1 MASLVASRFYSH
13 EANAA
18 SLASLRRD
26 GYATVAPK
34 GRSMHMIRRTS
45 ESVTEGHPDKVADR
59 ISDAVLDR
67 ILTDDPNAHVA
78 CETFLTTGLVLV
90 GGEITTSTYV
100 DVVDV
105 VRGALADIG
114 YDQPGLGFHHQD
126 CAVLS
131 AIKEQSP
138 DIQQAVDHASEV
150 RSGASTDPYDTI
162 GAGDQGIMFGYACRD
177 TDVLMPLPIVLAHR
191 LTQRLAALRK
201 DGRLPFLR
209 PDGKSQVTVEYD
221 GDRPIRAATVLI
233 AAQHTPDVKQSKL
246 ESAILDEVIRPVL
259 GRWLDEQTEILVNS
273 SGRFVIGGPASDA
286 GVTGR
291 KIIVDTYGGFGSHG
305 GGAFSGK
312 DPTKVDRSGSYM
324 ARYVAK
330 NVVAAELADRVEVQI
345 AYAIGR
351 AAPLAVN
358 VNSMGSSPNDDHRLL
373 EAVRA
378 TFDFRPG
385 VIIDQFDLKRPIY
398 AALSAYGHFGRTDL
412 SLPWEQ
418 TDKVDALRQAI
429 R

>member
-1 MASLVASRFYSH
+1 MKPTF
-13 EANAA
+13 
-18 SLASLRRD
+18 
-26 GYATVAPK
+26 
-34 GRSMHMIRRTS
+34 ITS
-45 ESVTEGHPDKVADR
+45 ESVTEGHPDKIADR
-59 ISDAVLDR
+59 VSDAVLDS
-67 ILTDDPNAHVA
+67 ILADDKDAHVA

-100 DVVDV
+100 DVPSV
-105 VRGALADIG
+105 VRRVLQSIG
-114 YDQPGLGFHHQD
+114 YDRHGLGFHYED

-138 DIQQAVDHASEV
+138 DIASAVGHALEV
-150 RSGASTDPYDTI
+150 RSSQSLDPYDVI
-162 GAGDQGIMFGYACRD
+162 GAGDQGIMFGYARSD
-177 TDVLMPLPIVLAHR
+177 SDVFMPLPILLAHQ
-191 LTQRLAALRK
+191 LTQRLSATRR
-201 DGRLPFLR
+201 DGTIPFLR
-209 PDGKSQVTVEYD
+209 PDGKSQVTIEYE
-221 GDRPIRAATVLI
+221 GERPVRADTVLI
-233 AAQHTPDVKQSKL
+233 AAQHDDDVENERI
-246 ESAILDEVIRPVL
+246 ESEILHHVVRPVL
-259 GRWLDEQTEILVNS
+259 GRWMDERTTVLVNS

-330 NVVAAELADRVEVQI
+330 HLVAAGLASQATVQV

-358 VNSMGSSPNDDHRLL
+358 VDTQGTGTLPDDRLRRL
-373 EAVRA
+373 VLK

-385 VIIDQFDLKRPIY
+385 AIIDRFDLKRPMY
-398 AALSAYGHFGRTDL
+398 EPFSAYGHFGRTDV
-412 SLPWEQ
+412 SAPWEELDCLEDVKRAA
-418 TDKVDALRQAI
+418 T
-429 R
+429 